1 MKLIRQLTI
10 DKQLFTTIIGMHNI
24 QHNTFI
30 YDDEVNN
37 LLNGRNYV
45 TLELAFEDPKRR
57 CRLDG
62 VR

>member
-24 QHNTFI
+24 KHSTFI
-30 YDDEVNN
+30 YVDEVNN
-37 LLNGRNYV
+37 LLSGRNYV
-45 TLELAFEDPKRR
+45 MLEIAFEDPKGR